1 MTSVPNIYAAGNVLR
16 GADMHDLCSL
26 EGKQAA
32 LSILEKME
40 SGKNEIHEYVSMH
53 TEDPIRYV
61 VPQKIIPRQTKSY
74 RCAWLH
80 PGVSIQ
86 VSHTLKKASIEAWSN
101 DRKIWESKP
110 SKLIA
115 NNRISIPIKKF
126 DWNQVDMD
134 RGITLK
140 IQIVRS

>member
-1 MTSVPNIYAAGNVLR
+1 
-16 GADMHDLCSL
+16 MHDLCFL

-32 LSILEKME
+32 LSILEKIE
-40 SGKNEIHEYVSMH
+40 SGKKEIYEYVSMH
-53 TEDPIRYV
+53 TEYPIRHV
-61 VPQKIIPRQTKSY
+61 VPQKIIPSQIKSY
-74 RCAWLH
+74 RCACLH

-86 VSHTLKKASIEAWSN
+86 VSHTLKKAAVEAWSN

-126 DWNQVDMD
+126 DWNHVDVD
-134 RGITLK
+134 RGIALK
-140 IQIVRS
+140 IQMLKS